1 MYAAI
6 DFGTTNTDVV
16 IYSDNSGL
24 NFYTFETQNVNL
36 EFIDKIF
43 KEISIDVSR
52 IKSIAVTGGKSSN
65 LENSYE
71 EIPIEKIN
79 EIDAIALGAK
89 SLYEINEDSF
99 VVVSAGT
106 GTACVHSNGVTN
118 NHLGGISVGGG
129 TLQGLSNCILGTST
143 QSNIDKLSIKGNRKN
158 VDLLIGDVV
167 NEIGSLYP
175 EVTAAN
181 FARARNAKNISDKDM
196 AASLSN
202 MVGEV
207 IGTVSYLNA
216 LLMGVQKIYYIG
228 RVSMSKTVRKGIED
242 RLQLASV
249 EGCFAS
255 NREFGNAL
263 GALSFIKAK

>member
-1 MYAAI
+1 M
-6 DFGTTNTDVV
+6 
-16 IYSDNSGL
+16 
-24 NFYTFETQNVNL
+24 
-36 EFIDKIF
+36 
-43 KEISIDVSR
+43 
-52 IKSIAVTGGKSSN
+52 
-65 LENSYE
+65 
-71 EIPIEKIN
+71 
-79 EIDAIALGAK
+79 
-89 SLYEINEDSF
+89 
-99 VVVSAGT
+99 
-106 GTACVHSNGVTN
+106 
-118 NHLGGISVGGG
+118 
-129 TLQGLSNCILGTST
+129 GTST

-181 FARARNAKNISDKDM
+181 FARARNAKNISDEDV

-202 MVGEV
+202 MIGEV
-207 IGTVSYLNA
+207 IGTISYLNA
-216 LLMGVQKIYYIG
+216 MLMGVQRVYFVG

-249 EGCFAS
+249 KGCFAS